1 MANYFPAFP
10 CTTSEPNERGVFY
23 PVSHPGMTLRD
34 WFAGQWIAAGHH
46 ANLLPD
52 EAAEAAYEHADA
64 MLLERMK

>member
-1 MANYFPAFP
+1 MADTKKTGGPAFP
-10 CTTSEPNERGVFY
+10 PMHNPDTHAS
-23 PVSHPGMTLRD
+23 GMTLRD

-52 EAAEAAYEHADA
+52 EAADAAYEHADA